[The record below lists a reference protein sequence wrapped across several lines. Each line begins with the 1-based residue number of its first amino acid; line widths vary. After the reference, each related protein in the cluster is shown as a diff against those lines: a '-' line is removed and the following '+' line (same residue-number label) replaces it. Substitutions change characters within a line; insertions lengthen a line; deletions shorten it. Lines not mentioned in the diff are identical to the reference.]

1 MGNFDD
7 AEWSRFDDSDLIR
20 QSEEEAERERY
31 EEWHEERN
39 AERARL
45 MDDDDEAED
54 DECSS
59 PCPQPAGRLER
70 LANHALVGV
79 MKACIVAVAVAALY
93 GAATALVDKKRTIDL

>member
-20 QSEEEAERERY
+20 QAEEEAERERY
-31 EEWHEERN
+31 EEWREERN

-45 MDDDDEAED
+45 TEDEDDD
-54 DECSS
+54 CSS

-79 MKACIVAVAVAALY
+79 MKACIVTVGVAALY